1 MSWIHRQFFFLI
13 PHILFHFR
21 SELLVR
27 INLSD
32 ENRQRRNR
40 KTSIGIK
47 TTLIAWIVE
56 VFGSITVLLVH
67 ISASQAVMDDQ
78 GIVWIVV
85 FIYFVLIPGSYL
97 LSTDEIRGS
106 ILEQGWF
113 SSFGKWSNSVEVA
126 PCPNM
131 PLDVEN
137 NNNESNWTGE
147 EVISIPTV
155 SSNVS
160 WRNHWKT

>member
-1 MSWIHRQFFFLI
+1 M
-13 PHILFHFR
+13 PHGLFYFR

-27 INLSD
+27 DNLS
-32 ENRQRRNR
+32 EANRQRRNR
-40 KTSIGIK
+40 KTVIGIK

-56 VFGSITVLLVH
+56 VFGSLTVLLVH
-67 ISASQAVMDDQ
+67 LSASHAVMDDQ
-78 GIVWIVV
+78 AIVWIVV

-113 SSFGKWSNSVEVA
+113 SSFAKLSNSVEVA
-126 PCPNM
+126 ACPIV

-137 NNNESNWTGE
+137 NNNESYGTGE
-147 EVISIPTV
+147 DVLSIATV
-155 SSNVS
+155 ASNTS
-160 WRNHWKT
+160 

>member
-1 MSWIHRQFFFLI
+1 M
-13 PHILFHFR
+13 PHSLFYFR

-27 INLSD
+27 DNLS
-32 ENRQRRNR
+32 EANRQRRNR
-40 KTSIGIK
+40 KTVIGIK

-113 SSFGKWSNSVEVA
+113 SSFGKLSNSVDVA
-126 PCPNM
+126 VWPNI

-137 NNNESNWTGE
+137 NNNESYGTGDDAL
-147 EVISIPTV
+147 SIQTV
-155 SSNVS
+155 ASNTS
-160 WRNHWKT
+160 

>member
-1 MSWIHRQFFFLI
+1 M
-13 PHILFHFR
+13 PHSLFYFR

-27 INLSD
+27 DNLS
-32 ENRQRRNR
+32 EANRQRRNR
-40 KTSIGIK
+40 KTVIGIK

-113 SSFGKWSNSVEVA
+113 SSFGKLSNSVDVA
-126 PCPNM
+126 VWPNI

-137 NNNESNWTGE
+137 NNNESYGTGDDAL
-147 EVISIPTV
+147 SIQTV
-155 SSNVS
+155 ASNTS
-160 WRNHWKT
+160 LRDR

>member
-1 MSWIHRQFFFLI
+1 M
-13 PHILFHFR
+13 PHGLFYFR

-27 INLSD
+27 DHLS
-32 ENRQRRNR
+32 EVNRQRRNR
-40 KTSIGIK
+40 KTGIGIK

-56 VFGSITVLLVH
+56 VFGSLTVLLVH
-67 ISASQAVMDDQ
+67 FSASQVVMNDQ
-78 GIVWIVV
+78 GIVWMVV

-113 SSFGKWSNSVEVA
+113 SSFGKLSNSVEVA

-137 NNNESNWTGE
+137 NNNESNETGE
-147 EVISIPTV
+147 EVLSIPTV
-155 SSNVS
+155 SSNAS
-160 WRNHWKT
+160 

>member
-1 MSWIHRQFFFLI
+1 M
-13 PHILFHFR
+13 PHGLFYFR

-27 INLSD
+27 DNLS
-32 ENRQRRNR
+32 EANRQRRNR
-40 KTSIGIK
+40 KTVIGIK

-56 VFGSITVLLVH
+56 VFGSLTVLLVH
-67 ISASQAVMDDQ
+67 LSASHAVMDDQ
-78 GIVWIVV
+78 AIVWIVV

-113 SSFGKWSNSVEVA
+113 SSFAKLSNSVEVA
-126 PCPNM
+126 ACSNM

-137 NNNESNWTGE
+137 NNNESYGTGE
-147 EVISIPTV
+147 DVLSIATV
-155 SSNVS
+155 ASNTS
-160 WRNHWKT
+160 

>member
-1 MSWIHRQFFFLI
+1 M
-13 PHILFHFR
+13 PHSLFYFR

-27 INLSD
+27 DNLS
-32 ENRQRRNR
+32 EANRQRRNR
-40 KTSIGIK
+40 RTVIGIK

-113 SSFGKWSNSVEVA
+113 SSFGKLSNSVEVA

-131 PLDVEN
+131 PLDVED
-137 NNNESNWTGE
+137 NNNESNGTGE
-147 EVISIPTV
+147 EVLSIPTV

-160 WRNHWKT
+160 

>member
-1 MSWIHRQFFFLI
+1 M
-13 PHILFHFR
+13 
-21 SELLVR
+21 
-27 INLSD
+27 
-32 ENRQRRNR
+32 
-40 KTSIGIK
+40 IGIK

-56 VFGSITVLLVH
+56 VFGSLTVLLVH
-67 ISASQAVMDDQ
+67 LSASQAVMDDQ

-113 SSFGKWSNSVEVA
+113 SSFGKLSNSVDVA
-126 PCPNM
+126 VWPNI

-137 NNNESNWTGE
+137 NNNESYVIEKKSVIKLKLLGE
-147 EVISIPTV
+147 NSDKRQEWNFSPI
-155 SSNVS
+155 
-160 WRNHWKT
+160 